1 MKKFILSIIVA
12 FSVVSC
18 NPFTPING
26 LFNKIDYELEK
37 QNDSQRYE
45 RRKQVEDTARSMI
58 ASYES
63 DKQIYL
69 SMKEVNKEVSLQAK
83 IRANSTAI
91 SYNEY
96 MLKNSFLWADNIPA
110 DIRNKLEII
119 E

>member
-1 MKKFILSIIVA
+1 MKKLLIMLVLISA
-12 FSVVSC
+12 VSC
-18 NPFTPING
+18 NPFKGING
-26 LFNKIDYELEK
+26 IINKIDYELEK

-45 RRKQVEDTARSMI
+45 RRKQVEDTARSMV

-69 SMKEVNKEVSLQAK
+69 SMKDVNKEVSLQAK
-83 IRANSTAI
+83 IRANNTAI

>member
-1 MKKFILSIIVA
+1 MKKLLIMLVLISA
-12 FSVVSC
+12 VSC
-18 NPFTPING
+18 NPFKRING
-26 LFNKIDYELEK
+26 TINKIDYELEK

-63 DKQIYL
+63 DKQTYL
-69 SMKEVNKEVSLQAK
+69 SMKETNKEVSLQAK

>member
-1 MKKFILSIIVA
+1 MRKFILSIIVV

-18 NPFTPING
+18 NPFTAING

-63 DKQIYL
+63 DKQTYIT
-69 SMKEVNKEVSLQAK
+69 MKDVNKEVSLQAK
-83 IRANSTAI
+83 IRANSTTI

-96 MLKNSFLWADNIPA
+96 ILKNSFLWADNVPS
-110 DIRNKLEII
+110 DIKSKLEII

>member
-1 MKKFILSIIVA
+1 MKKLLIMLVLI
-12 FSVVSC
+12 SVFSC
-18 NPFTPING
+18 NPFKGING
-26 LFNKIDYELEK
+26 TINKIDYELEK

>member
-1 MKKFILSIIVA
+1 MKKVLIMLVLISA
-12 FSVVSC
+12 VSC

-45 RRKQVEDTARSMI
+45 HRKQVEDTARSMV

-63 DKQIYL
+63 DKQTYIT
-69 SMKEVNKEVSLQAK
+69 MKDVNKEVSLQAK

-110 DIRNKLEII
+110 DIKTKLEII

>member
-1 MKKFILSIIVA
+1 MKKVLIMLVLISA
-12 FSVVSC
+12 VSC

-45 RRKQVEDTARSMI
+45 RRKQVEDTARAMV

-63 DKQIYL
+63 DKQTYL

-96 MLKNSFLWADNIPA
+96 ILKNSFLWADNIPA

>member
-1 MKKFILSIIVA
+1 MKKLLIISVLALS
-12 FSVVSC
+12 VSC
-18 NPFTPING
+18 NPFKGING
-26 LFNKIDYELEK
+26 TINKIDYELEK

-45 RRKQVEDTARSMI
+45 RRKQVEDTARAMV

-63 DKQIYL
+63 DKQTYL
-69 SMKEVNKEVSLQAK
+69 SMKDVNKEVSLQAK

-96 MLKNSFLWADNIPA
+96 ILKNSFLWADNVPD
-110 DIRNKLEII
+110 DIKTKLEII

>member
-1 MKKFILSIIVA
+1 MKKVLIMLVLISA
-12 FSVVSC
+12 VSC

-45 RRKQVEDTARSMI
+45 RRKQVEDTARSMV

-63 DKQIYL
+63 DKQTYIT
-69 SMKEVNKEVSLQAK
+69 MKDVNKEVSLQAK

-96 MLKNSFLWADNIPA
+96 ILKNSFLWADNVPS
-110 DIRNKLEII
+110 DIKTKLEII

>member
-1 MKKFILSIIVA
+1 MKKLLIMLVLISA
-12 FSVVSC
+12 VSC
-18 NPFTPING
+18 NPFKGING
-26 LFNKIDYELEK
+26 TINKIDYELEK

-45 RRKQVEDTARSMI
+45 RRKQVEDTARAMV

-63 DKQIYL
+63 DKQSYIA
-69 SMKEVNKEVSLQAK
+69 MKDVNKEVSLQAK

-96 MLKNSFLWADNIPA
+96 ILKNSFLWADNVPS
-110 DIRNKLEII
+110 DIKTKLEII

>member
-1 MKKFILSIIVA
+1 MKKFLII
-12 FSVVSC
+12 SVLLLAVSC

-45 RRKQVEDTARSMI
+45 RRKQVEDTARSMV

-63 DKQIYL
+63 DKQTYIT
-69 SMKEVNKEVSLQAK
+69 MKDVNKEVSLQAK

-110 DIRNKLEII
+110 DIKTKLEII

>member
-1 MKKFILSIIVA
+1 MKKLLII
-12 FSVVSC
+12 SVLVLAVSC
-18 NPFTPING
+18 NPFKGING
-26 LFNKIDYELEK
+26 AINKIDYELEK

-45 RRKQVEDTARSMI
+45 RRKQVEDTARSMV

-63 DKQIYL
+63 DKQTYL
-69 SMKEVNKEVSLQAK
+69 SMKDVNKEVSLQAK

-96 MLKNSFLWADNIPA
+96 ILKNSFLWADNVPSNIKT
-110 DIRNKLEII
+110 KLEII